1 MRVKHF
7 KCLPSGRKSGG
18 TAELIQLR
26 PFLGGSFFYVS
37 GSCRKTPEK

>member
-18 TAELIQLR
+18 TAELLQLR
-26 PFLGGSFFYVS
+26 PFWEEAFFMYQEVVA
-37 GSCRKTPEK
+37 KPQKK

>member
-18 TAELIQLR
+18 TAELLQLR
-26 PFLGGSFFYVS
+26 PFLGGSFFMYQEVAA
-37 GSCRKTPEK
+37 KPQKK